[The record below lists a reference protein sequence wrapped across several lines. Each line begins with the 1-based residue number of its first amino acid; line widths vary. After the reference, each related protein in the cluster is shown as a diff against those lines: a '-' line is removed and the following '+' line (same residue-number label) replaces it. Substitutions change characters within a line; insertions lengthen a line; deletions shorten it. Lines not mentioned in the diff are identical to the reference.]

1 MTAPFDLTVPGGFGG
16 GWDARA
22 GEYIT
27 VIDLEGEQTGDFVA
41 FAAADREEW
50 LSPVHCRE
58 ALRNLFIHAGDCLV
72 SNRRRPILEVISDD
86 VGVHDATI
94 PACDPTRYA
103 VEFGVTGHRNCFENM
118 WAVVRDRGVDPRRF
132 PEPLNLF
139 QNTPVVGDGRI
150 GLTDP
155 VSRPGDRIV
164 LRALVD
170 VFGALS
176 PCPQDIIPGNGLL
189 PSPMRLVV
197 GDSPFLE
204 GAG

>member
-1 MTAPFDLTVPGGFGG
+1 VKASVDRIVAGGFGVA
-16 GWDARA
+16 WEART
-22 GEYIT
+22 GELIT
-27 VIDLEGEQTGDFVA
+27 VVDLEGEQTGDFVA
-41 FAAADREEW
+41 FAADDPEEW

-58 ALRNLFIHAGDCLV
+58 ALRSLFVRQGDVLV
-72 SNRRRPILEVISDD
+72 SNRRRPIVEIVRDD

-103 VEFGVTGHRNCFENM
+103 VEFGVPGHRNCLENL
-118 WAVVRDRGVDPRRF
+118 WTAVADRGVDIRRM

-155 VSRPGDRIV
+155 VSRRGQRIV

-170 VFGALS
+170 QFGS
-176 PCPQDIIPGNGLL
+176 VSSCPQDIIPGNGLR
-189 PSPMRLVV
+189 PSPMRIVV
-197 GDSPFLE
+197 GDAPFE
-204 GAG
+204 G

>member
-1 MTAPFDLTVPGGFGG
+1 MTTRLDLVVPGGFGG

-22 GEYIT
+22 GEFVTI
-27 VIDLEGEQTGDFVA
+27 IDLEGEQTGDFVA
-41 FAAADREEW
+41 FVADDPAEW

-58 ALRNLFIHAGDCLV
+58 ALRSIFVHVRDRLV
-72 SNRRRPILEVISDD
+72 SNRRRPILEIVHDD

-103 VEFGVTGHRNCFENM
+103 VEFGVPGHRNCLENL
-118 WAVVRDRGVDPRRF
+118 WGSVQQRGVAIERM

-139 QNTPVVGDGRI
+139 QNTPVVDDGRI

-155 VSRPGDRIV
+155 LSRPGQRIV
-164 LRALVD
+164 LRPLVD

-176 PCPQDIIPGNGLL
+176 PCPQDMIPGNGLV
-189 PSPMRLVV
+189 PTPMRIVV
-197 GDSPFLE
+197 GDTPAD
-204 GAG
+204 G